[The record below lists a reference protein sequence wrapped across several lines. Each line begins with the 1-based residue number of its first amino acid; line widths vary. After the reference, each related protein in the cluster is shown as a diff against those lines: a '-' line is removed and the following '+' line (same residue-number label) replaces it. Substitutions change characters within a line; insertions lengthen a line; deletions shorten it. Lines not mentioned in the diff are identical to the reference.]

1 MILET
6 KSSFRVAKL
15 FYENNGRVFM
25 LVIFLKE
32 VVFFSI
38 TLIVIFWRLR
48 GYSLKKQLNIKTPVL
63 QTSKQHN

>member
-15 FYENNGRVFM
+15 LHENNGRVFM

-32 VVFFSI
+32 
-38 TLIVIFWRLR
+38 IVL
-48 GYSLKKQLNIKTPVL
+48 S
-63 QTSKQHN
+63 